1 MKTAAVPQSAPQ
13 SVPRA
18 SAAAWGERVR
28 ALEAA
33 YLRVQNERMQGLGL
47 LHPALQVQAI
57 GFAPAPEQSAVAEG
71 VLLTPW
77 FMSLVRLPLQAQSSQ
92 GRIGRRATHGFG
104 AEAFE
109 FLGTHLDGVGFHES
123 CALFSP
129 MNGFDTQA
137 RALETAHSVLQQLR
151 TAVAQAAAGTGAAA
165 SGTVAAAPMA
175 RRDFFR
181 RPLGAGARS

>member
-1 MKTAAVPQSAPQ
+1 MQAAAALQSAPR
-13 SVPRA
+13 V

-33 YLRVQNERMQGLGL
+33 YLQVQNERMQGLGL

-57 GFAPAPEQSAVAEG
+57 GFAPAPEQSALAEG

-77 FMSLVRLPLQAQSSQ
+77 FMSLVRLPLQAQSPQ

-137 RALETAHSVLQQLR
+137 RALDTAHAVLQQLR
-151 TAVAQAAAGTGAAA
+151 AAAPQATSTASTAATGAAA
-165 SGTVAAAPMA
+165 ATSAPMA

-181 RPLGAGARS
+181 RPLGAGSRS

>member
-1 MKTAAVPQSAPQ
+1 M
-13 SVPRA
+13 
-18 SAAAWGERVR
+18 RVR

-77 FMSLVRLPLQAQSSQ
+77 FMSLVRLPLQAQSPQ
-92 GRIGRRATHGFG
+92 GRIGRRAAHGFG
-104 AEAFE
+104 AETFE

-137 RALETAHSVLQQLR
+137 RALDTAHAVLQQLR
-151 TAVAQAAAGTGAAA
+151 AAVAPAEATADAAAAGAAA
-165 SGTVAAAPMA
+165 AATSAPMA

-181 RPLGAGARS
+181 RPLGAGSRS